1 MVDRLINHVNV
12 HALPTARE
20 SAAWSN
26 ALQALAAT
34 TPHSIPVT
42 VSTDPRHSQHRE
54 LRRRL
59 RRRRDVGLAR
69 AARASPPCA
78 TRSGSGRSPTSPARS
93 TWRSGIRSSLHPQID
108 LGTEPRWGRQFHT
121 FGNDSAFVAEVAAA
135 YVEGFQLDRE
145 LGPTSVATMAK
156 HFPGGGPQRDGED
169 PHFPYG
175 REQVYPGG
183 RFEDHL
189 VPFRRAIDAGT
200 AALMPYYGMPVGL
213 ALDGEPVEEV
223 GFGYNRQILTGLLR
237 EELGYDGVVCT
248 DWGLVTGTVVAGR
261 PLPARAWGVEHLSAL
276 DRVVRIIDAGA
287 DQLGGESRTELLLEA
302 VEQGLVSTARIDE
315 SVRRLL
321 LVKFRLG
328 LFDDPF
334 VDEDAAEEV
343 VGRADFRAAGHRAQA
358 ESMVLLENRAVDGT
372 PLLPLR
378 PGLRLYV
385 EGWPAEEAARLGVVV
400 DDPADADVA
409 VVRLA
414 PPFDPR
420 DDLFLEAFFHQG
432 SLAYRPGLVARL
444 REIARTTPLILDAD
458 LERPALLAAFAD
470 VATVLVTHVGR
481 VGRGLRR
488 RALRAP
494 WRRAVGCPSRCPGRT
509 TPSVPRAPTSRTTP
523 PTRCTRRARASAAD
537 QVQGL
542 IRSGCQVG
550 GRRRGGRAGPE
561 PDRHLRR
568 RPQQGRHV
576 LGPGRQD
583 VLADPAQAD
592 GADHALAVPED
603 RGAERGDADG
613 AVVVGDGVAAGPGGG
628 QVRPQGLL
636 RRQARRGAG
645 RQARPQHARQQGVLV
660 EGEQGARGAADVQR
674 LRTADVQLQHPDPG
688 ADGDALEAH
697 GLGPGG
703 DHQVGRLP
711 GLDRQPGQQRRRH
724 AGDVEALDEDRA
736 DLERPDRQPERVAR
750 APLEPAGDLQ
760 GGEQPVGGRLR
771 VAGAADELRQ
781 RQLGLA
787 PPEALEQADGAE
799 HGLDDRPARVGLAH
813 RAPRWSDDRSTTA
826 GPSLTLADDNL

>member
-1 MVDRLINHVNV
+1 MPGPALTTLTAPDGTVFRDLDHDGEMAPFEDPRRPAAERTEDLLARLSLPEKVGLFFHEIIEVGPGGTLTTGDGRVSRSSTHERVLDRLINHLNV

-20 SAAWSN
+20 SAAWCN

-42 VSTDPRHSQHRE
+42 VSTDPRHSSTE
-54 LRRRL
+54 NSGAAFAAGAISAWPEPL
-59 RRRRDVGLAR
+59 GLAALRDPERVR
-69 AARASPPCA
+69 AFADVARQEYLAV
-78 TRSGSGRSPTSPARS
+78 
-93 TWRSGIRSSLHPQID
+93 GIRSALHPQID
-108 LGTEPRWGRQFHT
+108 LGTEPRWGRQLHT

-135 YVEGFQLDRE
+135 YVEGFQLDRD

-183 RFEDHL
+183 AFEDHL
-189 VPFRRAIDAGT
+189 VPFRRAIAAGT

-223 GFGYNRQILTGLLR
+223 GFGYNRRILTGLLR

-276 DRVVRIIDAGA
+276 DRVVKIIDAGA
-287 DQLGGESRTELLLEA
+287 DQLGGEARTELLLEA
-302 VEQGLVSTARIDE
+302 VQQGLVSTARIDE

-334 VDEDAAEEV
+334 VDEDVAEEV
-343 VGRADFRAAGHRAQA
+343 VGRADFRTAGHRAQA

-444 REIARTTPLILDAD
+444 REIARTTPLVLDAD
-458 LERPALLAAFAD
+458 LERPALLAALAD
-470 VATVLVTHVGR
+470 VATVLVTHVG
-481 VGRGLRR
+481 V
-488 RALRAP
+488 
-494 WRRAVGCPSRCPGRT
+494 
-509 TPSVPRAPTSRTTP
+509 
-523 PTRCTRRARASAAD
+523 SAA
-537 QVQGL
+537 
-542 IRSGCQVG
+542 
-550 GRRRGGRAGPE
+550 AFA
-561 PDRHLRR
+561 
-568 RPQQGRHV
+568 
-576 LGPGRQD
+576 D
-583 VLADPAQAD
+583 VLS
-592 GADHALAVPED
+592 
-603 RGAERGDADG
+603 G
-613 AVVVGDGVAAGPGGG
+613 AVAP
-628 QVRPQGLL
+628 R
-636 RRQARRGAG
+636 
-645 RQARPQHARQQGVLV
+645 
-660 EGEQGARGAADVQR
+660 
-674 LRTADVQLQHPDPG
+674 
-688 ADGDALEAH
+688 
-697 GLGPGG
+697 
-703 DHQVGRLP
+703 GRLP
-711 GLDRQPGQQRRRH
+711 FEVPRSADAVRASRSDVANDTADPRYAAGAGL
-724 AGDVEALDEDRA
+724 
-736 DLERPDRQPERVAR
+736 
-750 APLEPAGDLQ
+750 
-760 GGEQPVGGRLR
+760 GGYRVGG
-771 VAGAADELRQ
+771 
-781 RQLGLA
+781 
-787 PPEALEQADGAE
+787 
-799 HGLDDRPARVGLAH
+799 
-813 RAPRWSDDRSTTA
+813 
-826 GPSLTLADDNL
+826 